1 MEDGQRSCDVLVKK
15 PNKRGGTEAPA
26 KPVKT
31 RDRGTQTNEKDYKPK
46 KPKKKSADA
55 QASEDEGLDVNSSPE
70 RSPSPPKTMKRK
82 PAKKT
87 TFEDE
92 DGDDSPKKRARSQ
105 MAAPPNPGKKAGAAK
120 AKK

>member
-1 MEDGQRSCDVLVKK
+1 MLVKK

-31 RDRGTQTNEKDYKPK
+31 KDKGIQCNEKDLKPK
-46 KPKKKSADA
+46 KPKTKSAAA
-55 QASEDEGLDVNSSPE
+55 QASDEEEELDVNSSPE

-87 TFEDE
+87 TFEDV
-92 DGDDSPKKRARSQ
+92 DGDDSPKKRAP
-105 MAAPPNPGKKAGAAK
+105 ANPGKKGGAAK